1 MSEETLALLTLV
13 RAPLLPAQ
21 RRHLLERHGNALAAV
36 RAGPTAW
43 RAAGVPAKAFAAL
56 VRPGRGAINADLDW
70 LQGPGRRLLAWG
82 EADYPALLARS
93 EDPPAALFVEGDA
106 DLLWFPQ
113 IAIVGSRHP
122 TPAGSDAA
130 HRFATRLAA
139 AGLTVTS
146 GLAAGVDTRAHAGA
160 LGEGRTVAV
169 IGTGP
174 DRCFPSG
181 NSELM
186 ARIAAA
192 GAVVSEYPPG
202 TEGFKA
208 NFPARNRII
217 AGLSLGTLV
226 VEAAQRSG
234 ALITARLAAQAGRE
248 VFAVPGSIHNPLA
261 QGCHR
266 LIRQGAALVETPDE
280 VLEGVAGMAQALADC
295 LRARLRPPPT
305 DSAHE
310 VAEANTPLAP
320 AQHAVLQALGAEP
333 TPLDLLAERSGLTLP
348 RLSAILLAMELD
360 GRVSADNGRYRR
372 LS

>member
-1 MSEETLALLTLV
+1 MSDETLALLTLV
-13 RAPLLPAQ
+13 HAPLLPAQ
-21 RRHLLERHGNALAAV
+21 RRRLLESHGSAVAAV
-36 RAGPTAW
+36 QAGPTAW

-56 VRPGRGAINADLDW
+56 VRPDRAALEADLAW
-70 LQGPGRRLLAWG
+70 LQPPTRRLLAWG
-82 EADYPALLARS
+82 DADYPALLARS

-106 DLLWFPQ
+106 SLLWFPQ

-122 TPAGSDAA
+122 TPGGAETA
-130 HRFATRLAA
+130 HRFAASLAA
-139 AGLTVTS
+139 AGLAITS

-160 LGEGRTVAV
+160 LIEGRTIAV

-174 DRCFPSG
+174 DRCFPSTNDG
-181 NSELM
+181 LM
-186 ARIAAA
+186 ARIAAT

-234 ALITARLAAQAGRE
+234 ALITARLAAQCGRE
-248 VFAVPGSIHNPLA
+248 VFAIPGSIHNPLA

-266 LIRQGAALVETPDE
+266 LIRQGAALVEAPEE
-280 VLEGVAGMAQALADC
+280 VLDGVAGMAQALADC
-295 LRARLRPPPT
+295 LRARLQPAATRVESAPTPVQLPPEQR
-305 DSAHE
+305 D
-310 VAEANTPLAP
+310 
-320 AQHAVLQALGAEP
+320 VLDALGADP
-333 TPLDLLAERSGLTLP
+333 VPLDLLAERAGLTLP

-360 GRVSADNGRYRR
+360 GRVSADNGRFRR

>member
-1 MSEETLALLTLV
+1 MADETLALLTLV
-13 RAPLLPAQ
+13 RAPLTPAQ
-21 RRHLLERHGNALAAV
+21 RRRLLESHGSAV
-36 RAGPTAW
+36 AVVQAGPAAW
-43 RAAGVPAKAFAAL
+43 RAAGVPAKVFAAL
-56 VRPGRGAINADLDW
+56 VRPDRRALDADLDW
-70 LQGPGRRLLAWG
+70 LQSPHRRLLAWG

-106 DLLWFPQ
+106 GLLWFPQ

-122 TPAGSDAA
+122 TPGGAETA
-130 HRFATRLAA
+130 HRFASCLTA
-139 AGLTVTS
+139 AGLVVTS

-160 LGEGRTVAV
+160 LPVGRTIAV

-174 DRCFPSG
+174 DRCFPSANG
-181 NSELM
+181 ELM
-186 ARIAAA
+186 ARIATA

-248 VFAVPGSIHNPLA
+248 VFAIPGSIHNPLA

-266 LIRQGAALVETPDE
+266 LIRQGAALVETPEE
-280 VLEGVAGMAQALADC
+280 VLDGVAGMAQALADC
-295 LRARLRPPPT
+295 LRARLQPAATRVE
-305 DSAHE
+305 SA
-310 VAEANTPLAP
+310 ATPRHVSP
-320 AQHAVLQALGAEP
+320 EQRNVLDALGADP
-333 TPLDLLAERSGLTLP
+333 VPLDLLAERAGLTLP